1 MLNIMGG
8 STTQQQPVQQSNSAN
23 ILPELQKMQQEE
35 ANVQQSAQAQQQ
47 SKSPL
52 TFYQGQPW
60 SIPKAPTQNQSSG
73 PLGMLG
79 GGGQGGGMDISSLL
93 KLYQQ
98 YQGSGGGGGLTPTQ
112 TSAGWGLSAGEGP

>member
-8 STTQQQPVQQSNSAN
+8 STTQQPIQQSNSAN
-23 ILPELQKMQQEE
+23 ILPELQKMQQQE

-60 SIPKAPTQNQSSG
+60 SVPKSTASSSG

-79 GGGQGGGMDISSLL
+79 GGGGGGGGGMDISSLL

>member
-1 MLNIMGG
+1 M
-8 STTQQQPVQQSNSAN
+8 QQQ
-23 ILPELQKMQQEE
+23 E

-60 SIPKAPTQNQSSG
+60 SVPKPTASSSG

-79 GGGQGGGMDISSLL
+79 GGGGGGGGGMDISSLL